1 MSATRLDLHG
11 LTREQLRALFLRW
24 DFSPVHAARLWNY
37 LYLALADSL
46 SAEAMPELPE
56 KVRAR
61 LAKETRLGLLPTAR
75 ETDSSDGFTRKYLLS
90 LTDGEAIETVLMRFT
105 GRVTACVS
113 SQVRCALGC
122 VFCTTGQMGSTR
134 PFTPGETVG

>member
-1 MSATRLDLHG
+1 MPVTRLDLHG
-11 LTREQLRALFLRW
+11 LMRAELRALFARW

-37 LYLALADSL
+37 LYLALAESF

-61 LAKETRLGLLPTAR
+61 LNHETRIGSLPIKR
-75 ETDSSDGFTRKYLLS
+75 ETDSNDGFTRKYLLN

-113 SQVRCALGC
+113 SQVGCAMGC
-122 VFCTTGQMGSTR
+122 VFCAPARWATR
-134 PFTPGETVG
+134 AI